1 MIPIVANGLV
11 ANAFQAAKT
20 GFGLGALSDCISCH
34 VVEER
39 NGSFYLELEYPVGGN
54 AWGQLIPGNLIRC
67 VPSDGAEE
75 TLFRIDSVKPSLS
88 GRVSV
93 QAVHIYYDNRW
104 RFVRPFSAAG
114 LASAVTIINAAD
126 GSGAGAAVPLAISGD
141 FSSGPPYKIECPRTV
156 RDLMMGSKGSL
167 VDVYGGEYKYTNF
180 GTRATLCT
188 ARGVTRRQG
197 IRYGKNMTSLEIE
210 KALAE
215 VYSGVYGYYYDS
227 QAGRYVG
234 ANRVQSG
241 PTLYGMITRYKLVDF
256 TADFDTVPTAAQLD
270 AKALS
275 YAQAN
280 ALGEP
285 QVSIKVGFVPLH
297 QTIEYADVSGI
308 EHVQLCDTV
317 PVVYERYGIEL
328 TAKVVKTDYDVLA
341 ERYRSVEV
349 GTRRTTLPDFLRGVS
364 EKTGVSVWT

>member
-1 MIPIVANGLV
+1 MIPIVANGLA
-11 ANAFQAAKT
+11 ANAFEAAKT
-20 GFGLGALSDCISCH
+20 GFGLGTLSDCISCH

-39 NGSFYLELEYPVGGN
+39 NGPFYLELEYPSGGN
-54 AWGQLIPGNLIRC
+54 VWDQLVPGNLIRC

-88 GRVSV
+88 GRITV

-104 RFVRPFSAAG
+104 YFVRPFTAAG
-114 LASAVTIINAAD
+114 LAGAISGINNRD
-126 GSGAGAAVPLAISGD
+126 IGGAGAGVPLATSGNLPSSIS
-141 FSSGPPYKIECPRTV
+141 FKVEYPRTV
-156 RDLMMGSKGSL
+156 RDLMMGSRGSL

-180 GTRATLCT
+180 GTRATLCA

-197 IRYGKNMTSLEIE
+197 IRYGKNMISMEME
-210 KALAE
+210 NALAE
-215 VYSGVYGYYYDS
+215 VYTSVYGYYYDS
-227 QAGRYVG
+227 QTGTYVG
-234 ANRVQSG
+234 ANYAQNGGSSSG
-241 PTLYGMITRYKLVDF
+241 MNSRFKLVDF
-256 TADFDTVPTAAQLD
+256 TSEFDSVPTAAQLD

-275 YAQAN
+275 YARAN
-280 ALGEP
+280 AIGTP

-297 QTIEYADVSGI
+297 QTLDYESISGI
-308 EHVQLCDTV
+308 EHAQLCDPV
-317 PVVYERYGIEL
+317 PVVYERYGIEI